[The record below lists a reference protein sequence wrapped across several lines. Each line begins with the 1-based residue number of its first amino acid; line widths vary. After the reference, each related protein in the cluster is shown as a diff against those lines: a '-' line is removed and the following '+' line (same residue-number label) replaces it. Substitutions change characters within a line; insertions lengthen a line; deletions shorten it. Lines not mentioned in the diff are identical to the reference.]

1 MNGGHLK
8 KLHLKNFKSHKDTTL
23 EFHSGVNAIIGLSAQ
38 GKSSIIRA
46 LDFVINNETRGKLN
60 SHWSTDT
67 EVTLDDVKR
76 VKTKS
81 KNEYYYGDDETPLT
95 AFGTTP
101 PQVVIDYFNMNKEI
115 NWQHQQDPIFMLKQS
130 GGEIADRLNELI
142 DMDIIK
148 SSQKKASADIAALKA
163 NLQVAVEAITDSK
176 TDYHSESHQ
185 AEKGLELLHVVRT
198 KVEELEQLR
207 IKKDNLTLH
216 VSNITILEETQRDL
230 VKFTTFNIDIEKLRN
245 YETEIRKKRAK
256 VKSIREYIS
265 NIAEHTKAVT
275 KYKRIIDMEKRIVQ
289 VISDCE
295 ACLNLTTEKSNIET
309 VLNNI
314 NAFECDKDLIEA
326 KLIQMQKDFPETCPV
341 CGGELKI

>member
-1 MNGGHLK
+1 MNGRHLK
-8 KLHLKNFKSHKDTTL
+8 KLHLQNFKSHKDTTL

-101 PQVVIDYFNMNKEI
+101 PQVIQNYFNMSKEI

-148 SSQKKASADIAALKA
+148 DSQKKANSDIGVLKA
-163 NLQVAVEAITDSK
+163 DLQIAVDAIKDSK
-176 TDYHSESHQ
+176 ADYHSESCQ
-185 AEKGLELLHVVRT
+185 AEKGLELLQSAR
-198 KVEELEQLR
+198 KKMEKLELLKAKR
-207 IKKDNLTLH
+207 DNLTIH
-216 VSNITILEETQRDL
+216 ISNITILEETQKDL
-230 VKFTTFNIDIEKLRN
+230 VKFTVFNIDIEKLRN

-256 VKSIREYIS
+256 VKSIRACIS
-265 NIAEHTKAVT
+265 NIAEYTKSIT
-275 KYKRIIDMEKRIVQ
+275 KFKGIIDMEERIGKA
-289 VISDCE
+289 IADCKV
-295 ACLNLTTEKSNIET
+295 CLNLMIEKNNIET

-314 NAFECDKDLIEA
+314 NSFEYDKDLIEA
-326 KLIQMQKDFPETCPV
+326 KLIQMKKNFPEVCPA
-341 CGGELKI
+341 CGGELK